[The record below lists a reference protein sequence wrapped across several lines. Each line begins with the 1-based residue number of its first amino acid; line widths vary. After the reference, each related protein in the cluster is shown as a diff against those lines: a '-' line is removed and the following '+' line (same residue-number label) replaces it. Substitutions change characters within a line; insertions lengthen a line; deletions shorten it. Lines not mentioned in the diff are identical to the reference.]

1 VSAQWTALAR
11 RAAALMILLLLVLLF
26 WLVLV
31 RPLIAMA
38 TERQR
43 DIAVLS
49 DRLTNLRVA
58 IGRIPALKERDAS
71 LDARLDA
78 GGGVWPDAS
87 DAAVAAQMQDRLLQ
101 VVRRGGGVV
110 KTTSTMQGTD
120 EGGLHSV
127 RVRFSIEGTLD
138 TVEQTLLTVQTSK
151 PAMFVDSMTIV
162 APMTIQ
168 RDKPPRL
175 SLDIEVVGYLKAASG

>member
-1 VSAQWTALAR
+1 LNAQWSAVAR
-11 RAAALMILLLLVLLF
+11 RTAALTILLLLILLF

-43 DIAVLS
+43 DIVVLS
-49 DRLTNLRVA
+49 DRLATLRTA
-58 IGRIPALKERDAS
+58 IARIPALQQQDAS

-120 EGGLHSV
+120 AGGLHAV

-138 TVEQTLLTVQTSK
+138 TLEQTLLTVQTSK

-162 APMTIQ
+162 SPMTIP
-168 RDKPPRL
+168 RDKAPRL
-175 SLDIEVVGYLKAASG
+175 SLDIEVIGYLKAAQG